1 MRMLRG
7 MGGLVLAL
15 GFAGCGEDRTPTLAP
30 SEPEAAEFNFGGHRV
45 VALIA
50 GSARHTRTVGTVT
63 APTIFVFSGW
73 RQANGNTHG
82 FYYYDFQAAGFSV
95 QGPITCISISGHQAW
110 VGGTVASIDSPD
122 PEDQS
127 LVGADMWWRSI
138 DMGFGTPDSTSGVGF
153 AFPGGTITAE
163 SWCRDQPVL
172 LPVRKVERAGFTI
185 KGK

>member
-7 MGGLVLAL
+7 MGALGLVLGL
-15 GFAGCGEDRTPTLAP
+15 AGCGEDQPAALAP
-30 SEPEAAEFNFGGHRV
+30 SDPEPAEFNFGGHRV

-50 GSARHTRTVGTVT
+50 GSAHHTRTVGTVT

-82 FYYYDFQAAGFSV
+82 FYYYDFRAAGFSV
-95 QGPITCISISGHQAW
+95 QGPITCISISGDQAW
-110 VGGTVASIDSPD
+110 IGGTVARIDSPD
-122 PEDQS
+122 PADQS

-138 DMGFGTPDSTSGVGF
+138 DMGFSTPDSTTGLGF

-163 SWCRDQPVL
+163 SWCRDQPAVL
-172 LPVRKVERAGFTI
+172 TMRQVERSGFLI